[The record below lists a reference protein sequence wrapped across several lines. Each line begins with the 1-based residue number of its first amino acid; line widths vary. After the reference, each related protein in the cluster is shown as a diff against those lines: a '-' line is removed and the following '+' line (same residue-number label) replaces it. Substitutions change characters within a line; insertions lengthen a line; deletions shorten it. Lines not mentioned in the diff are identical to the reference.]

1 MVDRVGAWIAD
12 GSIHSVGI
20 NSSRGIS
27 FQRYRDLG
35 CVYVGLFD
43 VRNLCEMSMSCYQI
57 ILRAAAFFRAV
68 PKL

>member
-20 NSSRGIS
+20 SSSRGIS
-27 FQRYRDLG
+27 FQRYR
-35 CVYVGLFD
+35 VYVGLFD
-43 VRNLCEMSMSCYQI
+43 VSNLCEMPMSCYQI